1 MTQQQ
6 DGFNNQADGV
16 PAYQPPVMPQ
26 HPQQP
31 AAPQKTNTM
40 AIVGLIAAFV
50 FAPVGAILSFVAL
63 SQIKKT
69 GEGGR
74 GLALTGAILGSI
86 FTVFGIIY
94 IIVAMTLIQAAI
106 NSDLET
112 KMGDTSTSMEKE
124 SDEGGSSSG
133 GVGTSRDNP
142 VEIGTP
148 LKTEDWTVVVNSVNL
163 DATEA
168 VAAAEEYNDPAP
180 DGQVYILV
188 NMTVTYTGKDS
199 AGQTPS
205 LSVEYINKQGNTFG
219 QYDGGSFAV
228 PPEKLDTFE
237 TLYEGASLTGN
248 ILLTVPK
255 DGVADGVLGV
265 TPEFFADKVFV
276 ALQ

>member
-6 DGFNNQADGV
+6 DGFNQQANGA

-94 IIVAMTLIQAAI
+94 MIVAMILFQAAI
-106 NSDLET
+106 NSELET

-124 SDEGGSSSG
+124 SDDSGSSNK
-133 GVGTSRDNP
+133 VGASRDNP
-142 VEIGTP
+142 AELGTP
-148 LKTEDWTVVVNSVNL
+148 LETDDWTVVVNSVNL
-163 DATEA
+163 DATAA
-168 VAAAEEYNDPAP
+168 VAGANSYNDPAP
-180 DGQVYILV
+180 AGQVYILV
-188 NMTVTYTGKDS
+188 NLTTTYKGKDS
-199 AGQTPS
+199 AGDSPRFLLEYVSKDGNSFKPFDGDS
-205 LSVEYINKQGNTFG
+205 LAI
-219 QYDGGSFAV
+219 
-228 PPEKLDTFE
+228 PPEQFDFFA
-237 TLYEGASLTGN
+237 TLYEGASTTGN
-248 ILLTVPK
+248 ILLTVPA
-255 DGVADGVLGV
+255 DGVADGVLAI
-265 TPEFFADKVFV
+265 TPDYDSEKVFV